1 MLFLFLCSAVVLLLV
16 LLQLLKVNSVP
27 DSDELTWT
35 ILMEV
40 FFATSIFSFKRKFIK
55 AVFYV
60 GCFSSL
66 NNLFLKTSI
75 VTLESSLRFGSK
87 TIAPRTMA
95 SRTIAPQDNCPQDNC
110 PPEKLPPDNP
120 PLDNCPPDNY
130 SRVVTFHVIAPQ
142 TIAPS

>member
-75 VTLESSLRFGSK
+75 VTLESSLRLVLRQWPPGQLPPR
-87 TIAPRTMA
+87 TIAPRI
-95 SRTIAPQDNCPQDNC
+95 IAPQKNCPQ
-110 PPEKLPPDNP
+110 
-120 PLDNCPPDNY
+120 
-130 SRVVTFHVIAPQ
+130 
-142 TIAPS
+142 TIRPWIIVPRIITPG